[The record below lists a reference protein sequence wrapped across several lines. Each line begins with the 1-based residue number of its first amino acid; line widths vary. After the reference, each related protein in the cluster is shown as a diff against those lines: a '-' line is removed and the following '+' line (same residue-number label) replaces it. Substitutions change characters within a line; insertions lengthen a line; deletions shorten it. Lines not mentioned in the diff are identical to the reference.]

1 MSSMPYLTPGKMPKK
16 EWPVIKEK
24 EHGFLSNFKEA
35 TQGVSTECYAYM
47 LTFYS
52 DLNIKVVNSLCKYVK
67 TIL

>member
-16 EWPVIKEK
+16 EWPVTKEK
-24 EHGFLSNFKEA
+24 KLGFLSNFKEA
-35 TQGVSTECYAYM
+35 IQGISTECYAYL

-52 DLNIKVVNSLCKYVK
+52 DLNIKVVNTLWKHVK